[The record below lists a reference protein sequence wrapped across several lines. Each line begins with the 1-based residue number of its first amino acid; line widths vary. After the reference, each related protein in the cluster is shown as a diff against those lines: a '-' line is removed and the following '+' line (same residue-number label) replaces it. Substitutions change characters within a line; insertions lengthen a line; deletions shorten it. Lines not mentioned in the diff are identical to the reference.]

1 MTGAGS
7 AAMPWHG
14 WGLPHARRVAAGLAR
29 VRAAGVVDPAPN
41 GWQLVLGVVR
51 MWHRIAFRSET
62 VGTCPG
68 GTVRPTRARAAV
80 PVPRGSACPPCSPW
94 APSSPL
100 DLTGL
105 ASSRESLI
113 RHLLGAHHFG
123 NQMVYDLEILA
134 MHDGGLDAL
143 AGELDQVLRGASRRA
158 RLLLDVAVF
167 DGYHEQLH
175 AALAAFRATGPTY
188 TPDEAADPDV
198 SFAAYLRWCARQ
210 PATPAATLRALA
222 SGRFRLPDGLAPAAA
237 PAPGVPAAAEAAC

>member
-1 MTGAGS
+1 VTGAGP

-14 WGLPHARRVAAGLAR
+14 WGLPHGRRVAAGLAR
-29 VRAAGVVDPAPN
+29 ARAAGVVDPAPN

-68 GTVRPTRARAAV
+68 GAVRPTARARLFRYRAARLPALLALGAV
-80 PVPRGSACPPCSPW
+80 V
-94 APSSPL
+94 PL

-105 ASSRESLI
+105 ASSRASLI
-113 RHLLGAHHFG
+113 RHLLGAHHFA

-143 AGELDQVLRGASRRA
+143 ARELDEVLRGASRRA
-158 RLLLDVAVF
+158 RLLRDVAVF

-175 AALAAFRATGPTY
+175 AALAAFRAAGPAY
-188 TPDEAADPDV
+188 SPDEAADPDI

-222 SGRFRLPDGLAPAAA
+222 AGRFRLPSGLAPATE
-237 PAPGVPAAAEAAC
+237 PAPGEPAAREAAC